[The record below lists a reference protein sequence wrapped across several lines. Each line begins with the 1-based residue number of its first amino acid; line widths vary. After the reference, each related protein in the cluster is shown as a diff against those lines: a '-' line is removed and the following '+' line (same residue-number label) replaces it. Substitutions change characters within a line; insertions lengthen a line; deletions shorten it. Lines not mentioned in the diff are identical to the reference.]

1 MTTKSLNP
9 YNQEVIKEYNYFTD
23 EELATSVDNAE
34 IAYKSWKKTTF
45 SERAK
50 LLQKVAKDLKE
61 NAAKYAV
68 IITKEMGKPITQAK
82 GEVEKCAWVCEYYA
96 ENAEQFLS
104 DKIIAT
110 DATKSFVKYE
120 SIGCVLAVMPWNYP
134 FWQLFRFAAPALM
147 AGNVAILKHASNVC
161 GSALLLEEIFN
172 KAGYPKGAFQTVI
185 AQGKQIEKL
194 LEHKGIKAVTLTGS
208 EAAGKAVASKAGE
221 ELKKSVLELGG
232 SNALMVF
239 EDADI
244 KSAAKTAAWA
254 RFQNTGQSCIAAK
267 RFIVVESVYEDF
279 LKAFEEEVKAYK
291 IGDPMNEATEIG
303 PMARADLAE
312 ELEEQMQDA
321 LDKGA
326 KLILGG
332 KRKMAHFEPTII
344 GDVTDKMRAY
354 QEELFGP
361 VATFIK
367 VKSEDE
373 AIKITN
379 SSSFGLGA
387 SIFSKNPDRLKRYI
401 SEIEDGAVFINEL
414 VKSDPRLPFG
424 GTKNSGYG
432 RELSE
437 DGILE
442 FVNRKTVYIK

>member
-1 MTTKSLNP
+1 MSTKSINP
-9 YNQEVIKEYNYFTD
+9 FNQEVLKEYDYFTND
-23 EELATSVDNAE
+23 ELNRRVDKAVE
-34 IAYKSWKKTTF
+34 AYKDWKKTTF
-45 SERAK
+45 SDRAQ
-50 LLQKVAKDLKE
+50 LLKDVAKDLKE
-61 NAAKYAV
+61 NALDYAK

-82 GEVEKCAWVCEYYA
+82 AEVEKCAWVCEYYA
-96 ENAEQFLS
+96 ENAENFLKH
-104 DKIIAT
+104 KIIET
-110 DATKSFVKYE
+110 DASKSYVQYDP
-120 SIGCVLAVMPWNYP
+120 IGCVLAVMPWNYP

-161 GSALLLEEIFN
+161 GSALLLEKIFD
-172 KAGYPKGAFQTVI
+172 KASYPKGVFQTVI
-185 AQGKQIEKL
+185 AKGKQIERL
-194 LEHKGIKAVTLTGS
+194 LEHNGIKAVTLTGS
-208 EAAGKAVASKAGE
+208 EAAGKAVAAKAGE

-267 RFIVVESVYEDF
+267 RFIVVASVYDEF
-279 LKAFEEEVKAYK
+279 LAAFTEEVKAYK
-291 IGDPMNEATEIG
+291 MGDPMDESTEIG

-326 KLILGG
+326 RLILGG
-332 KRKMAHFEPTII
+332 KRNQAHFEPTII
-344 GDVTDKMRAY
+344 GDVNSKMRAF

-367 VKSEDE
+367 VQSEAE
-373 AIKITN
+373 AIELTN

-387 SIFSKNPDRLKRYI
+387 SIFSKNPDRLTAYI
-401 SEIEDGAVFINEL
+401 NQIEDGAVFINEL

-442 FVNRKTVYIK
+442 FVNKKTVYIK